1 MATGGVVATLV
12 IPAPAR
18 RRGTAVVVLGGSQ
31 GGLDERGATAFAEA
45 GFIALALAY
54 FGVGSL
60 PPALVEIPVEYVAAG
75 LEWLRAQPEVGGRR
89 VGLVGRSKGGELA
102 LRAAATYPD
111 DVSAVVGYT
120 PSPVV
125 WQGLPADRRGWREGP
140 KSSWSLEGGPL
151 PFLPF
156 ARPRS
161 RDLPRFALSMLAGN
175 LVLRPVYERALADD
189 VARERAMAP
198 LEDTAGPILLIS
210 GGDDQMWPAVSLC
223 ELALARLAR
232 HEHAFPDQH
241 LSYAGAGHL
250 IGPPGHRATGTGRFA
265 VGGSPGVDAEASA
278 DSWPR
283 VLDFLDRH
291 V

>member
-1 MATGGVVATLV
+1 VGTLV
-12 IPAPAR
+12 VPPPTK
-18 RRGTAVVVLGGSQ
+18 RRGTAVVVLGGSG
-31 GGLDERGATAFAEA
+31 GGLDERGATTFAEA

-60 PPALVEIPVEYVAAG
+60 PTALVEIPVEYVGAG
-75 LEWLRAQPEVGGRR
+75 LDWLRTQPEVGGRR
-89 VGLVGRSKGGELA
+89 VGLIGRSKGGELA
-102 LRAAATYPD
+102 LRAAATYPE

-120 PSPVV
+120 PSPVA

-140 KSSWSLEGGPL
+140 KSSWSFAGVPV

-156 ARPRS
+156 ARPRP
-161 RDLPRFALSMLAGN
+161 RDRPRFALSMLAGN
-175 LVLRPVYERALADD
+175 LAVRPVYERALADD
-189 VARERAMAP
+189 EARERAMAP

-210 GGDDQMWPAVSLC
+210 GGDDQMWPAVTLC
-223 ELALARLAR
+223 ELALAWLAR
-232 HEHAFPDQH
+232 HERAFSDQH
-241 LSYAGAGHL
+241 LSYEGAGHL
-250 IGPPGHRATGTGRFA
+250 ISPPGHRTTQTGTGRFA
-265 VGGSPGVDAEASA
+265 FGGSPGVDAEASA